1 MSDIGRRVVIAG
13 GGVIGT
19 ACAHY
24 LSRAGF
30 QVTVLDQ
37 AGMGQ
42 ACSHGNCG
50 LVCPSHVLPLAEP
63 GAIRSAL
70 KAMLSPNAPFS
81 IKPRADLRLWSWLWH
96 FAWRCNRGD
105 MLSAAHGIQSLLES
119 SLAEYQILVDE
130 ERLECEWQ
138 RRGLLFVYRSPQA
151 LAAYTETNQLLSE
164 TFHAPARRM
173 DAAELLELEPALRP
187 DVAGAWYYD
196 HDAHLRPDKL
206 LTNWRERLS
215 AAGVEFRE
223 NVNVT
228 GFERSNGQA
237 TGVRTSHGVIAGD
250 RFLVA
255 TGALTPFLETELGCR
270 IPIQP
275 GKGYSLTMPRPTRC
289 PAIPMIFP
297 EHRVAVTPMETG
309 YRIGSIME
317 FAGYDRSISP
327 ARLEML
333 RRGAAHYLEEPWS
346 EPVLEQ
352 WYGWRPMT
360 WDSLPIID
368 RSPAHNNVWIAAG
381 HNMLGLSMA
390 PGTGRLVA
398 ELMSG
403 VEPHVDHRPYRVSR
417 F

>member
-1 MSDIGRRVVIAG
+1 MSDIGRRVVITG

-105 MLSAAHGIQSLLES
+105 MLNAAHGIQSLLES
-119 SLAEYQILVDE
+119 SLAEYQVLVEE

-138 RRGLLFVYRSPQA
+138 RRGLLFVYRSPHA
-151 LAAYTETNQLLSE
+151 LAAYTETNRLLSE
-164 TFHAPARRM
+164 AFHAPARRM
-173 DAAELLELEPALRP
+173 DADELLELEPALKP

-206 LTNWRERLS
+206 LTNWRERLT

-228 GFERSNGQA
+228 EFERSDGQA
-237 TGVRTSHGVIAGD
+237 TGVRTSQGVIGGD

-333 RRGAAHYLEEPWS
+333 RSGAAHYLKEPWS

-368 RSPAHNNVWIAAG
+368 QSPAHSNVWIAAG

-403 VEPHVDHRPYRVSR
+403 AEPHIDPSPYRVSR

>member
-1 MSDIGRRVVIAG
+1 MSEGGRHVVIVG

-30 QVTVLDQ
+30 RVTVLDQ

-63 GAIRSAL
+63 GAVRSAL
-70 KAMLSPNAPFS
+70 KAMLSPEAPFS
-81 IKPRADLRLWSWLWH
+81 IRPRADLRLWNWLWH
-96 FAWRCNRGD
+96 FAWRCNMGD
-105 MLSAAHGIQSLLES
+105 MLEAARGIQVLLES
-119 SLAEYQILVDE
+119 SLSEYVALVE
-130 ERLECEWQ
+130 GERLDCEWQ
-138 RRGLLFVYRSPQA
+138 RRGLLFVYRSPRA
-151 LAAYTETNQLLSE
+151 LAAYAETDRLLSE
-164 TFHAPARRM
+164 SFQAPARRL
-173 DAAELLELEPALRP
+173 DARELLELEPALKP
-187 DVAGAWYYD
+187 DVAGAWFYD

-206 LTNWRERLS
+206 LRSWRAQLT

-223 NVNVT
+223 NVTVT
-228 GFERSNGQA
+228 GFARSGGQA
-237 TGVRTSHGVIAGD
+237 TGVRTSQGEIAAD
-250 RFLVA
+250 DILVA
-255 TGALTPFLETELGCR
+255 TGALTPFLESELGCR

-275 GKGYSLTMPRPTRC
+275 GKGYSLTMPRPARC
-289 PAIPMIFP
+289 PKVPMIFP
-297 EHRVAVTPMETG
+297 EHRVAVTPMDTG
-309 YRIGSIME
+309 YRLGSIME
-317 FAGYDRSISP
+317 FSGYDRSISP
-327 ARLEML
+327 ARLELL
-333 RRGAAHYLEEPWS
+333 RTGAAQYLQEPWC
-346 EPVLEQ
+346 EPVQEQ

-368 RSPAHNNVWIAAG
+368 RSPAHANVWIAAG

-403 VEPHVDHRPYRVSR
+403 VTPHVAPQPYRVTR